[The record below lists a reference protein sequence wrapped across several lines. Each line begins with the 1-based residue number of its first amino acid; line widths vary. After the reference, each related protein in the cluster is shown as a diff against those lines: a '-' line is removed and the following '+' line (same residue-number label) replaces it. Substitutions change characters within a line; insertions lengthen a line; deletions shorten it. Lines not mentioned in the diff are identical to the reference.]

1 MLKLHELSLAT
12 SMNCALRYL
21 KARHSHSIVNG
32 SEILNVTGSFDAA
45 LDDET

>member
-1 MLKLHELSLAT
+1 MGAII
-12 SMNCALRYL
+12 
-21 KARHSHSIVNG
+21 ARVKVFSDCYSHSIVNG